1 MKKWRCTV
9 CGYVHEG
16 DEPPEK
22 CPVCGAD
29 RSKFIEVSSPE
40 TGASE
45 PGRPSPPS
53 TTALTPWS
61 KLYGF
66 VTALISKHHVHP
78 ISVHIPNG
86 VAPAAVIF
94 VALAIFFQL
103 ENLALAA
110 FYNMVFVVLAM
121 PLVLFS
127 GYVAWQKKFD
137 GILTGI
143 FGVKIVCGLVVL
155 STSIVLVVWRVVDP
169 NIAAATSANRWMF
182 LVVHLVLLSAAGIAG
197 FCGGK
202 LVFNQD

>member
-29 RSKFIEVSSPE
+29 RSKFVEVSSPE
-40 TGASE
+40 TGAAE
-45 PGRPSPPS
+45 PDRPSPRP
-53 TTALTPWS
+53 TTALTAWS
-61 KLYGF
+61 KLYDF

-127 GYVAWQKKFD
+127 GYIDWQKKFN
-137 GILTGI
+137 GKLTGI
-143 FGVKIVCGLVVL
+143 FGVKIACGFVVL
-155 STSIVLVVWRVVDP
+155 LTSTILVVWRSVDP

-182 LVVHLVLLSAAGIAG
+182 LGVHLVLLSAAGIAG

>member
-29 RSKFIEVSSPE
+29 RSKFVEVSPLE
-40 TGASE
+40 TAEAAPDRPAAVQTTE
-45 PGRPSPPS
+45 PKSG
-53 TTALTPWS
+53 T
-61 KLYGF
+61 KLYDF
-66 VTALISKHHVHP
+66 ATALISKHHIHP

-94 VALAIFFQL
+94 IALATFFQL
-103 ENLALAA
+103 ENFALAA
-110 FYNMVFVVLAM
+110 FYNMAFVLLAM

-127 GYVAWQKKFD
+127 GYVDWQKRF
-137 GILTGI
+137 GGNLTSI
-143 FGVKIVCGLVVL
+143 FWIKIICGFVVL
-155 STSIVLVVWRVVDP
+155 LTAIILVVWRIMDP
-169 NIAAATSANRWMF
+169 NVAAATSANRWMF
-182 LVVHLVLLSAAGIAG
+182 LGVHLILLCAAGIAG

-202 LVFNQD
+202 LVFTQD